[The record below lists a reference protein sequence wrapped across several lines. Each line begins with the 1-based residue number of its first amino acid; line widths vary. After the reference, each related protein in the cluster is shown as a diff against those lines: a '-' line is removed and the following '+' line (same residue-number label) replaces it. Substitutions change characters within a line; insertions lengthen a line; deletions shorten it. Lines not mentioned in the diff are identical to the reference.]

1 MNANYIAKRLDDD
14 YQIVFKGENGNVAH
28 ELIIDFRDI
37 KAKCGISE
45 EDVAKRLM
53 DFGFHAPTMSF
64 PLPGTL
70 MIEPTESEDKDELD
84 RFCDALLKIRSEIRQ
99 VEEGTIDAAN
109 NPLKNAPHS
118 MQAIMGEWDRP
129 YSKEEAAYPLP
140 WIAARGKFWPTV
152 SRVDNVFGD
161 KNLCCQSPDWDLY
174 V

>member
-1 MNANYIAKRLDDD
+1 MKRLDNDFE
-14 YQIVFKGENGNVAH
+14 IVFKGENGNVAH
-28 ELIIDFRDI
+28 ELILDFRGI

-64 PLPGTL
+64 PIPGTL
-70 MIEPTESEDKDELD
+70 MIEPTESEDKGELD
-84 RFCDALLKIRSEIRQ
+84 RFCDALLKIRDEIRQ
-99 VEEGTIDAAN
+99 VEEGTIDAKN
-109 NPLKNAPHS
+109 NPLVNAPHT

-140 WIAARGKFWPTV
+140 WIAGRGKFWPSV
-152 SRVDNVFGD
+152 SRIDNAFGD